1 MAKPTLAPH
10 YFKSQD
16 DFRVWLAKNHKTA
29 SELLVGYYKVKS
41 GKASLTWSE
50 SVDQA
55 LCFGWID
62 GVRRSID
69 NERYCIRFTPRKQN
83 SIWSAVNIEK
93 MAQLT
98 DAGLMTEDGL
108 KAFSFRTEQKSNIYS
123 HENEPIELAPN
134 LVSQLELN
142 TKAMEYFNNQAPSY
156 KKVIIHWIMIAKQEK
171 TKQARLEKL
180 IHASERQERVV

>member
-1 MAKPTLAPH
+1 MAKLTLAPH

-16 DFRVWLAKNHKTA
+16 DFRVWLAKNHKTE

-41 GKASLTWSE
+41 GKASMSWSE
-50 SVDQA
+50 SIDQA

-69 NERYCIRFTPRKQN
+69 DERYCIRFTPRKQN

-98 DAGLMTEDGL
+98 NAGLMTEAGT
-108 KAFSFRTEQKSNIYS
+108 KTFSFRTEQKSNIYS
-123 HENEPIELAPN
+123 HENEASELDPN
-134 LVSQLELN
+134 LATQLEQN
-142 TKAMEYFNNQAPSY
+142 TIAMKYFNNQAPSY
-156 KKVIIHWIMIAKQEK
+156 KKVIIHWIMCAKQEK
-171 TKQARLEKL
+171 TRQARIEKL
-180 IHASERQERVV
+180 IQASERQERVV